1 MLLLLENRKCMEY
14 FYVNDGKT
22 VWQQL
27 LVLLGKLF
35 VFSQLVALKGLFVP
49 MEKTVL
55 N

>member
-1 MLLLLENRKCMEY
+1 MEY
-14 FYVNDGKT
+14 FYANEGRT

-35 VFSQLVALKGLFVP
+35 VFSQLVALRGLFVP